1 MDVLR
6 LAYMIDLRRLQVL
19 RVLGE
24 EGSIAGTA
32 RLLHVTPSA
41 VSQQVRL
48 LSHDLGVELL
58 QRKGR
63 GVRLTAAA
71 ESLIR
76 HVDTLYAQWEEALT
90 ELAGAGEA
98 GQLGQLRLC
107 GFPTAVA
114 SLLAPA
120 AARLHVSHP
129 GINVQIVEAETP
141 DCYARLVAE
150 QADLAVVVPTA
161 SSPTTDDARLDQRPL
176 LDDPFDLLVPRQH
189 RLAAR
194 DTVDLAD
201 AAHDSWIA
209 APESLDQHQLMSAAW
224 TAAGFTPR
232 IAHQAKEW
240 NAIVALVSHGFGV
253 CLIPRLAPLPAHQAV
268 VRLPLRGEPAPSRR
282 VLTVVR
288 RGSRGRAAVAATC
301 AALDEVALQLP
312 PQLLEH
318 TGDHHDDATTT
329 AHPHRHRR

>member
-1 MDVLR
+1 
-6 LAYMIDLRRLQVL
+6 MIDLRRLQVL
-19 RVLGE
+19 RVLQE
-24 EGSIAGTA
+24 QGSITGTA
-32 RLLHVTPSA
+32 RLLHLTPSA

-48 LSHDLGVELL
+48 LSNDLGIELL

-71 ESLIR
+71 ESLIG
-76 HVDTLYAQWEEALT
+76 HADTLYAQWEGALT
-90 ELAGAGEA
+90 ELAGEPGEP
-98 GQLGQLRLC
+98 GQLGRLRLC

-120 AARLHVSHP
+120 AARLRQRHP

-161 SSPTTDDARLDQRPL
+161 SSPTTDNARLDQRPL
-176 LDDPFDLLVPRQH
+176 LDDPFDLLVPRHH

-194 DTVDLAD
+194 DTVNLAD
-201 AAHDSWIA
+201 AAQDSWIA
-209 APESLDQHQLMSAAW
+209 APNTLDQHQLMSAAW

-288 RGSRGRAAVAATC
+288 RGSRGQAAIAAAC
-301 AALDEVALQLP
+301 AHLDQIATQLP
-312 PQLLEH
+312 PQLLRD
-318 TGDHHDDATTT
+318 TGDHHHATKT